1 MLLTTL
7 LPFAQIVLALLA
19 FWLVFAL
26 LRIAREAGAAHSAFA
41 ARRQPNQMRSLSRRT
56 DP

>member
-1 MLLTTL
+1 MILSSLLA
-7 LPFAQIVLALLA
+7 FAEIALALVA

-26 LRIAREAGAAHSAFA
+26 LRIAREAGAARSALG
-41 ARRQPNQMRSLSRRT
+41 ARRHPGQLRRLSRRT